1 MLGDVRRVM
10 AGRPPK
16 LVAAER
22 PVPTG
27 RLSSSLSPVRP
38 ETGQFE
44 PSRASVDPA
53 RQGGREEWR
62 GNVLLILAILAL
74 VSVAT
79 LVVVRERAED
89 TRAHPAL
96 EGELVR

>member
-1 MLGDVRRVM
+1 M
-10 AGRPPK
+10 AGRRPK
-16 LVAAER
+16 LASAER

-53 RQGGREEWR
+53 RQGGWQEWR
-62 GNVLLILAILAL
+62 GNVLLILAILGL

-89 TRAHPAL
+89 TRAHPVPA
-96 EGELVR
+96 GELAR